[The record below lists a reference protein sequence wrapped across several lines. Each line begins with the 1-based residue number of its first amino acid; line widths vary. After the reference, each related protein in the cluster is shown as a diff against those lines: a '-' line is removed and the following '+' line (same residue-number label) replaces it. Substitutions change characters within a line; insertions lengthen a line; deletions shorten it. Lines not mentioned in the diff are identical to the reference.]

1 MSCGD
6 CNYIVTIALIPIQR
20 EERNKMNGNFTQS
33 GNTFYQ
39 KPPRKFDTK
48 KLRTVIIAA
57 VVVIIALSIGAS

>member
-1 MSCGD
+1 
-6 CNYIVTIALIPIQR
+6 
-20 EERNKMNGNFTQS
+20 MNGNFTQS

-57 VVVIIALSIGAS
+57 VVVIIAL